1 MEPGLDRLSLAY
13 NTFFADL
20 EVPEPSPQQVAFRFV
35 VTEMGRVEEAQL
47 AIQLV
52 LRPGEVLE
60 TGVTRV
66 VLGLD
71 RVELGP
77 DDVAGVIRHR
87 GWSLRVDSPA
97 RLVWPVFPYNP
108 YANAPE
114 TSLGLAVG
122 VLTVPI
128 RPQDVGGRFRKQDVR
143 FVLEAAK

>member
-20 EVPEPSPQQVAFRFV
+20 EVSEPSSQQVAFHFA

-52 LRPGEVLE
+52 LRPGELLE
-60 TGVTRV
+60 TGATRV

-77 DDVAGVIRHR
+77 DNVAGVIGHR

-143 FVLEAAK
+143 FVLEATK